1 MSKTRLNY
9 TIRSTRA
16 PGEQTDTI
24 VPVIVDRFSPVELAA
39 VVENCIDRGLIAGL
53 KPTAARGIAEGVAS
67 QIAREFSLGRGVKFG
82 NFFYGRPYLSGTTD
96 ANGRLTSANSINV
109 RLYKGEAFK
118 LTRDDFAF
126 TFDGAGDAVKVDF
139 ILGDTTNPG
148 GNTRGT
154 VVPNAPVRIEGRN
167 LYGAGDTNKVVFDD
181 LGGTGKVEVTEFT
194 WQGESLLTFAWPGA
208 LVAGK
213 SYTVTVERTD
223 PNGVT
228 RTSSPKV
235 VTVKEG
241 ATPPG
246 PTPVGPTVTA
256 INDGTF
262 HAGAGNV
269 ITGANMR
276 FADAFPGNHILI
288 KDAQGTD
295 MEAMIS
301 TDAEIPVTET
311 RFALNLDEGQPLT
324 DGEEYTFEFDMVDAD
339 GQPVTVTS
347 KARWQAS

>member
-1 MSKTRLNY
+1 M
-9 TIRSTRA
+9 
-16 PGEQTDTI
+16 
-24 VPVIVDRFSPVELAA
+24 
-39 VVENCIDRGLIAGL
+39 
-53 KPTAARGIAEGVAS
+53 
-67 QIAREFSLGRGVKFG
+67 
-82 NFFYGRPYLSGTTD
+82 
-96 ANGRLTSANSINV
+96 
-109 RLYKGEAFK
+109 
-118 LTRDDFAF
+118 
-126 TFDGAGDAVKVDF
+126 
-139 ILGDTTNPG
+139 
-148 GNTRGT
+148 
-154 VVPNAPVRIEGRN
+154 
-167 LYGAGDTNKVVFDD
+167 
-181 LGGTGKVEVTEFT
+181 
-194 WQGESLLTFAWPGA
+194 
-208 LVAGK
+208 
-213 SYTVTVERTD
+213 
-223 PNGVT
+223 T

-324 DGEEYTFEFDMVDAD
+324 DGEEYTFEFDMVNAD
-339 GQPVTVTS
+339 NQPVTVTS
-347 KARWQAS
+347 KARWQAE

>member
-1 MSKTRLNY
+1 M
-9 TIRSTRA
+9 
-16 PGEQTDTI
+16 
-24 VPVIVDRFSPVELAA
+24 
-39 VVENCIDRGLIAGL
+39 
-53 KPTAARGIAEGVAS
+53 
-67 QIAREFSLGRGVKFG
+67 
-82 NFFYGRPYLSGTTD
+82 
-96 ANGRLTSANSINV
+96 
-109 RLYKGEAFK
+109 
-118 LTRDDFAF
+118 
-126 TFDGAGDAVKVDF
+126 
-139 ILGDTTNPG
+139 
-148 GNTRGT
+148 
-154 VVPNAPVRIEGRN
+154 VPNAPVRIEGRN

-246 PTPVGPTVTA
+246 PTPVDPTVTA

-269 ITGANMR
+269 VTGANMR
-276 FADAFPGNHILI
+276 FADEYPSTHVVVKNSEGE
-288 KDAQGTD
+288 D
-295 MEAMIS
+295 MGAMIS
-301 TDAEIPVTET
+301 DDLEVPFSPT
-311 RFALNLDEGQPLT
+311 RFGLNIDEGNPLT
-324 DGEEYTFEFDMVDAD
+324 DGEEYTFEFEMLDAD
-339 GQPVTVTS
+339 NQPVTVTS

>member
-1 MSKTRLNY
+1 MATHEITIRENTSVTRESAPFLGQYVGKGNVDGATVIAKVAAEAKLTDTVARAIVEGTFDAIAEEEREGLTKFGLGPFTVCAVVTGSFPSSDAAFDAERNKLQLAVRLDDATRLCLADITP
-9 TIRSTRA
+9 TIVTDATWTKVRIDTVTDVATPRPYAVIHGQHPFKCQGYNLVMTDAGAGICLVNREGQTFACVVDEAGSKGAVVAHTA
-16 PGEQTDTI
+16 ELLEPGEYK
-24 VPVIVDRFSPVELAA
+24 
-39 VVENCIDRGLIAGL
+39 VVLSSRGGD
-53 KPTAARGIAEGVAS
+53 AEGTLQTS
-67 QIAREFSLGRGVKFG
+67 FRKVK
-82 NFFYGRPYLSGTTD
+82 YL
-96 ANGRLTSANSINV
+96 RV
-109 RLYKGEAFK
+109 
-118 LTRDDFAF
+118 
-126 TFDGAGDAVKVDF
+126 VD
-139 ILGDTTNPG
+139 P
-148 GNTRGT
+148 
-154 VVPNAPVRIEGRN
+154 VP
-167 LYGAGDTNKVVFDD
+167 
-181 LGGTGKVEVTEFT
+181 
-194 WQGESLLTFAWPGA
+194 
-208 LVAGK
+208 
-213 SYTVTVERTD
+213 
-223 PNGVT
+223 
-228 RTSSPKV
+228 
-235 VTVKEG
+235 
-241 ATPPG
+241 
-246 PTPVGPTVTA
+246 PVGPTVTA